1 MATCQRTVVFPI
13 SQEDLQPNMIRYP
26 KNKVLYLTLESDQDC
41 NPSVKMTQNKKD
53 IEDIAIVTTSL
64 ASPAKSRSA
73 EDTES
78 DEEDNDHRGGSNSK
92 KVSAI
97 LKIRAI
103 SPVFFRI
110 FLFML

>member
-1 MATCQRTVVFPI
+1 
-13 SQEDLQPNMIRYP
+13 
-26 KNKVLYLTLESDQDC
+26 
-41 NPSVKMTQNKKD
+41 MTQNKKD

-97 LKIRAI
+97 LKFERF
-103 SPVFFRI
+103 PLFFSEYFYLCYNLQMSI
-110 FLFML
+110 QS